1 MLAANLECGGVRRSM
16 LVEVFV
22 GPCLIIGVVVGE
34 VDSAVVVEIIFGVPV
49 AQGQLRRDRA
59 IVV

>member
-1 MLAANLECGGVRRSM
+1 M

-34 VDSAVVVEIIFGVPV
+34 VDSAGVVEIIFGVPV

>member
-1 MLAANLECGGVRRSM
+1 MSLYVRPIECW
-16 LVEVFV
+16 LPILNVEVFV